1 MNDSAP
7 TPEAISLPLR
17 VIPLGGV
24 GIFGMNCTVLEY
36 GGHMIMVDAGFKIP
50 QGNYPGVDLILP
62 DFTYVLENLD
72 RLKAIFLTHGHD
84 DHIGSLPYLLR
95 QVDVP
100 VYGTALTLALVRE
113 RLTDSSGNGPPV
125 DGDLRQIMFRDPV
138 TCGPFN
144 IEAVRVA
151 HSIPDG
157 AALIIRTPVGIVVHS
172 GDYKMDQAPID
183 GNPTDLAG
191 LAKAGEM
198 GVLLL
203 MSDSTNADRPGFTRP
218 EAEVGRVIEDLMRQ
232 APGRVFIA
240 TFASHIHRIQQ
251 ILNAAEACGRKAV
264 VEGRRMIGNS
274 RLASDLGYL
283 HVPSDVLI
291 SMDNAGEQEAG
302 KLVYLVTGSQG
313 EPMSALSRI
322 ARGEHS
328 GVKVGNGD
336 TVIFSSRIIPGNE
349 LAAGSMIDG
358 LFRAGARVYYQG
370 SPMVHVSGHGSAE
383 EIKLMI
389 NAVKP
394 RFFIPLHGDY
404 RQLVAC
410 SRLAQQVGI
419 EKERIFIL
427 DPGQVL
433 EFSEDTAFMGASVPA
448 GRMLVDG
455 DLVTDLGSPLMKE
468 RRRLARE
475 GLVVVVASLSARGE
489 PGSIAPSVHSV
500 GVGLE
505 ESSRSLDRE
514 AEAVAKN
521 FIRDW
526 RSPPSSIEE
535 LREEIRIGVRAVYRR
550 ALQKKPMVI
559 PVLVEE

>member
-1 MNDSAP
+1 MNDSAL
-7 TPEAISLPLR
+7 TPEPCSAPLR

-24 GIFGMNCTVLEY
+24 GTFGMNCTVLEY

-62 DFTYVLENLD
+62 DFTYVLENLH
-72 RLKAIFLTHGHD
+72 RLDAIFLTHGHD
-84 DHIGSLPYLLR
+84 DHIGSLPFLLR
-95 QVDVP
+95 QADVP
-100 VYGTALTLALVRE
+100 VYGTALTLAFVRE
-113 RLTDSSGNGPPV
+113 RLADRNGNGQPV
-125 DGDLRQIMFRDPV
+125 DGDLRQLMFRDPV

-144 IEAVRVA
+144 IEAVRVT

-157 AALIIRTPVGIVVHS
+157 AALIIRTPVGTVVHS

-191 LAKAGEM
+191 LSDIGEA

-218 EAEVGRVIEDLMRQ
+218 EAEVGRAIEDLMGQ
-232 APGRVFIA
+232 APNRVFIA

-251 ILNAAEACGRKAV
+251 ILDAAKACGRKAV
-264 VEGRRMIGNS
+264 IEGRRMIGNS
-274 RLASDLGYL
+274 RLASDLGCL
-283 HVPSDVLI
+283 HVPPDVLI
-291 SMDNAGEQEAG
+291 SMENAAEHDSG

-349 LAAGSMIDG
+349 LSAGSMIDR
-358 LFRAGARVYYQG
+358 LFRAGAQVYYQG

-394 RFFIPLHGDY
+394 RFFVPIHGDY

-410 SRLAQQVGI
+410 SSLAQQVGI
-419 EKERIFIL
+419 EKDRTFIL

-433 EFSEDTAFMGASVPA
+433 ELSEDTACLGDSVPA

-475 GLVVVVASLSARGE
+475 GLVVVVASIAAPGE
-489 PGSIAPSVHSV
+489 PESIAPSVFSV

-505 ESSRSLDRE
+505 EASQSLDRE
-514 AEAVAKN
+514 AEVVAKN
-521 FIRDW
+521 FIMEW
-526 RSPPSSIEE
+526 CSAPSSIAE
-535 LREEIRIGVRAVYRR
+535 LREDVRIGVRAVYRR
-550 ALQKKPMVI
+550 ALQKKPMVVS
-559 PVLVEE
+559 VLVEE

>member
-1 MNDSAP
+1 MTSGAG
-7 TPEAISLPLR
+7 TPVLR

-24 GIFGMNCTVLEY
+24 GSFGMNCTVMEY

-62 DFTYVLENLD
+62 DFTYVMENLD

-95 QVDVP
+95 QVEVP
-100 VYGTALTLALVRE
+100 VYGTALTLALLRE
-113 RLTDSSGNGPPV
+113 RLNNGNGNPV
-125 DGDLRQIMFRDPV
+125 EGDLRQMMFRDPV
-138 TCGPFN
+138 ACGPFN
-144 IEAVRVA
+144 VEALRVT
-151 HSIPDG
+151 HSIPD
-157 AALIIRTPVGIVVHS
+157 AASLIIRTPLGAVVHS
-172 GDYKMDQAPID
+172 GDFKMDQAPID

-191 LAKAGEM
+191 LAEAGDE

-203 MSDSTNADRPGFTRP
+203 MSDSTNADRPGSTPP
-218 EAEVGRVIEDLMRQ
+218 EAEVGRAIEVLMRQ

-251 ILNAAEACGRKAV
+251 LLDAAEACGRRAV
-264 VEGRRMIGNS
+264 IEGRRMIANT
-274 RLASDLGYL
+274 RIATDLGRL
-283 HVPSDVLI
+283 QVPPGVLI
-291 SMDNAGEQEAG
+291 SMEDAAEKEDSG
-302 KLVYLVTGSQG
+302 LVYIVTGSQG

-328 GVKVGNGD
+328 GVKAGDGD

-349 LAAGSMIDG
+349 LSAGAMIDG
-358 LFRAGARVYYQG
+358 LFRTGTQVYYQG

-383 EIKLMI
+383 EIKLM
-389 NAVKP
+389 VDTVRP
-394 RFFIPLHGDY
+394 RYFVPIHGDY
-404 RQLVAC
+404 RLLVAC
-410 SRLAQQVGI
+410 SRLARKAGV
-419 EKERIFIL
+419 EKERTFIL

-433 EFSEDTAFMGASVPA
+433 ELSEDGAFMGDRVPA

-455 DLVTDLGSPLMKE
+455 DLVADLGSPLMKE

-475 GLVVVVASLSARGE
+475 GLVVVMASISAAGE
-489 PGSIAPSVHSV
+489 PGSIAPSVFSV

-505 ESSRSLDRE
+505 EASQSLDRE

-521 FIRDW
+521 FIREW
-526 RSPPSSIEE
+526 CLSPTSLEE
-535 LREEIRIGVRAVYRR
+535 LRENVRIGVRAVYRR
-550 ALQKKPMVI
+550 SLQKKPMVV

>member
-1 MNDSAP
+1 MNDGAL
-7 TPEAISLPLR
+7 TPEAISMPLR

-157 AALIIRTPVGIVVHS
+157 AALIIRTPVGTVVHS

-264 VEGRRMIGNS
+264 IEGRRMIGNS

-302 KLVYLVTGSQG
+302 KLVYLV
-313 EPMSALSRI
+313 R
-322 ARGEHS
+322 
-328 GVKVGNGD
+328 
-336 TVIFSSRIIPGNE
+336 
-349 LAAGSMIDG
+349 
-358 LFRAGARVYYQG
+358 
-370 SPMVHVSGHGSAE
+370 
-383 EIKLMI
+383 
-389 NAVKP
+389 
-394 RFFIPLHGDY
+394 
-404 RQLVAC
+404 
-410 SRLAQQVGI
+410 
-419 EKERIFIL
+419 
-427 DPGQVL
+427 
-433 EFSEDTAFMGASVPA
+433 SE
-448 GRMLVDG
+448 
-455 DLVTDLGSPLMKE
+455 E
-468 RRRLARE
+468 RR
-475 GLVVVVASLSARGE
+475 
-489 PGSIAPSVHSV
+489 V
-500 GVGLE
+500 GKE
-505 ESSRSLDRE
+505 CRSR
-514 AEAVAKN
+514 
-521 FIRDW
+521 W
-526 RSPPSSIEE
+526 SPDH
-535 LREEIRIGVRAVYRR
+535 
-550 ALQKKPMVI
+550 
-559 PVLVEE
+559 